1 MELLEQLI
9 SEKAALIILLMLNG
23 LIKSCRELF
32 YIRGAPLMLKE
43 LAEEILEETFI
54 IFEELLE
61 ECILILAKLPLL
73 SEELSVEL
81 PL

>member
-9 SEKAALIILLMLNG
+9 SERAPLIILLMLKG
-23 LIKSCRELF
+23 LIRSYRF
-32 YIRGAPLMLKE
+32 YIRGAPLMSKE
-43 LAEEILEETFI
+43 LAEGILEETFI